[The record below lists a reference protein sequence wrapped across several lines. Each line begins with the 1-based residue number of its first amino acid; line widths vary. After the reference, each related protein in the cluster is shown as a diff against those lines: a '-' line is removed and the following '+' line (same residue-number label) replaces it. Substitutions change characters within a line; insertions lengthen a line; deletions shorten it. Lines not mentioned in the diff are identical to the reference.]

1 MKRFMKRMGF
11 LMVLVLLSTL
21 YIFSIG
27 VSAMDVNEFLIEKY
41 GEEFM
46 ANLNQAHENDEAL
59 MALFPKNES
68 GEPVYPDFIGG
79 IYYNDDG
86 NMVVQLVTDAQT
98 NDVELRTAVDNLIAE
113 RNIIVEYVEF
123 SHNEISATMDTLAT
137 ITNERPDIFDCIDSI
152 AEDTLNNRVEI
163 RMRDCNEEEIAWF
176 RENVFDSPILSF
188 VQSPGLYEDYI
199 SANEG
204 ALGMQSGGTT
214 AAGQQEQHLN
224 WYWPLV
230 VVLCIGLLAGAWFFL
245 FRRQARP
252 AFAGVDA
259 EGVSNVHQGSSV
271 SKRQIVAAIRSSDC
285 VPREDLLKDILEKIK
300 KQH

>member
-1 MKRFMKRMGF
+1 M
-11 LMVLVLLSTL
+11 
-21 YIFSIG
+21 
-27 VSAMDVNEFLIEKY
+27 
-41 GEEFM
+41 
-46 ANLNQAHENDEAL
+46 
-59 MALFPKNES
+59 
-68 GEPVYPDFIGG
+68 YPDFIGG

-98 NDVELRTAVDNLIAE
+98 SDVDLRTAVDNLIAE

-123 SHNEISATMDTLAT
+123 SHNEITATMDTLAA
-137 ITNERPDIFDCIDSI
+137 ITNERPDIFDHIDSI
-152 AEDTLNNRVEI
+152 AEDTSNNRVEI

-230 VVLCIGLLAGAWFFL
+230 VVLCIGLLTGAWFFL

-252 AFAGVDA
+252 AFAGIDA
-259 EGVSNVHQGSSV
+259 EGVSSARQGSSV

-285 VPREDLLKDILEKIK
+285 VPREDLLKDILEKIE